1 MLYLI
6 AWLTDCAL
14 ILFIFSVTRLL
25 AEREVDGMTLGVLG
39 ALFFLTSALS
49 NAYSGR
55 ICDRVGRRL
64 VSVSGACCLCAS
76 LAAFLIPGDAWWQL
90 YV

>member
-25 AEREVDGMTLGVLG
+25 AERQADGLTLGVLG

-49 NAYSGR
+49 NAFSGR
-55 ICDRVGRRL
+55 ISDRIGRRL
-64 VSVSGACCLCAS
+64 VSLSGAVCLVGS
-76 LAAFLIPGDAWWQL
+76 LAGSGRPGRQSGRQ
-90 YV
+90 